1 MLQGLSMDY
10 QLNVGAIVRRAEAL
24 FGHKEIV
31 TRNADKSFHRYTY
44 ADFVPRSRRL
54 AAALRK
60 LGLEDGDRV
69 GTFAWNHYR
78 HLEAYLGLPAGG
90 LVIHTLNLRLH
101 PDDLTYIAKHG
112 GDRALIVDKILW
124 PLAEKFVE
132 RVGFEHVVV
141 ISDDGEAPDGTI
153 EYEQLLA
160 SVDDGELGELDVD
173 ERAAAAMCY
182 TSGTT
187 GQPKGVV
194 YSHRAIAIHTLAAT
208 MAGSLGVTE
217 ADVVLPV
224 VPMFHANAWG
234 FPFQCTLTGATQV
247 FPGPHLDP
255 ESLLE
260 TFQQERVTL
269 TAGVPTI
276 WMGILQML
284 DADPGKYDL
293 SSLKGMVVGGSAAPR
308 AMIEGYQERH
318 GLKVIHAWGMT
329 EMAPLGSI
337 SELSSDQLQ
346 LPKEEQYA
354 YRAKQGFPAAFVEI
368 RAMGEGG
375 LVPWDG
381 ETMGELEVRGPWIAS
396 GYYNDDSQAHRWS
409 EDGWFATG
417 DIVTIEP
424 NGYIEI
430 QDRSKDL
437 VKSGGEWISTVA
449 LENALMGHP
458 AIAEAA
464 VIAVPDEKWA
474 ERPMAV
480 CVCREG
486 QSVTPEEL
494 RAFLEPQFAKWWLPD
509 HYEFVA
515 EIPKTAVG
523 KFRKTAL
530 REQFAQQPAEAPAR
544 T

>member
-1 MLQGLSMDY
+1 MQGLSMDY
-10 QLNVGAIVRRAEAL
+10 QLNVGAIVRRAEQL
-24 FGHKEIV
+24 YGHKEIV
-31 TRNADKSFHRYTY
+31 TRNTDKSFHRYTY

-124 PLAEKFVE
+124 PLAEKFVDQ
-132 RVGFEHVVV
+132 VGFEHVIV
-141 ISDDGEAPDGTI
+141 ISDDGEVPDGTTD
-153 EYEQLLA
+153 YEQLLE
-160 SVDDGELGELDVD
+160 SVEESELVERDVD

-255 ESLLE
+255 ESLLQ
-260 TFQQERVTL
+260 TFEQEQVTL

-276 WMGILQML
+276 WMGILNML
-284 DADPGKYDL
+284 DADPKKYDL

-308 AMIEGYQERH
+308 AMIQGYQERH

-337 SELSSDQLQ
+337 SELSSDQLK
-346 LPKEEQYA
+346 LPLEQQYD

-368 RAMGEGG
+368 RAMSENGV
-375 LVPWDG
+375 VPWDG
-381 ETMGELEVRGPWIAS
+381 QSMGELEVRGPWISSA
-396 GYYNDDSQAHRWS
+396 YYNDDSQAGRWS
-409 EDGWFATG
+409 ADGWFATG

-430 QDRSKDL
+430 QDRAKDL
-437 VKSGGEWISTVA
+437 VKSGGEWISSVA

-464 VIAVPDEKWA
+464 VIAIPHEKWD
-474 ERPMAV
+474 ERPLAV
-480 CVCREG
+480 CVLREG
-486 QSVTPEEL
+486 QTATAEEL
-494 RAFLEPQFAKWWLPD
+494 TGFLAPSFAKWWLPD
-509 HYEFVA
+509 GYEFVD

-530 REQFAQQPAEAPAR
+530 RDQFAKPPVSA
-544 T
+544 